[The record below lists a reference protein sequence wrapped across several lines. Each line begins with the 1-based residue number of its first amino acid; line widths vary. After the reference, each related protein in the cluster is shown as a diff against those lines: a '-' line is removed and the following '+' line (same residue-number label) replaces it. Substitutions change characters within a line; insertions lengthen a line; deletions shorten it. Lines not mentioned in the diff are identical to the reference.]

1 MNHFPV
7 LALLMISHACLFS
20 ADPIDVLSKTKW
32 VSDKAET
39 LKWIEQHRP
48 DLAKSGKFA
57 DAFGKMTIEFTKS
70 KVTTHLDGQ
79 DYVREQK
86 ILGQT
91 AKEIA
96 LKTFDP
102 GLKRE
107 VIVVLEIDD
116 NEKGYWIYERQ
127 FDVKEHFVPA
137 P

>member
-1 MNHFPV
+1 MNNPV
-7 LALLMISHACLFS
+7 TLVLLMVLSTSLFS
-20 ADPIDVLSKTKW
+20 ADPIDVLTKTKW

-39 LKWIEQHRP
+39 LKWIGQHRP
-48 DLAKSGKFA
+48 DLARSGKLA
-57 DAFGKMTIEFTKS
+57 DAFGKMMIEFTKS

-96 LKTFDP
+96 LQTFDP

-107 VIVVLEIDD
+107 VIVILEIDD
-116 NEKGYWIYERQ
+116 DEKGYWIYERQ